1 MNQCFI
7 TSNNICKLYLIE
19 FGKHWRQMFS
29 SLYSYICTCFGN
41 LSIFKVSIWQ
51 KKIFRTF
58 KIRFKMKWT
67 CDMPTALAISRN
79 VYLQSLSIISLC
91 LRLLHSLLHVQVGNI
106 FFGLLQTEIS
116 FSLYKDTLLE
126 PWISQFS
133 KKVFFWMVEFC
144 AKLKNPIS
152 LIFLTRF
159 TTNSGQRLAILTS
172 LVFVIHIRSAVAF
185 STLNTQLLYVCFKL
199 WYFRCVSVK
208 SSSKLIL
215 FKRFLTIACMI

>member
-1 MNQCFI
+1 MNLRYAN
-7 TSNNICKLYLIE
+7 S
-19 FGKHWRQMFS
+19 
-29 SLYSYICTCFGN
+29 FGN
-41 LSIFKVSIWQ
+41 ITKCVPAIAFKYFPV
-51 KKIFRTF
+51 FETF
-58 KIRFKMKWT
+58 AFPVT
-67 CDMPTALAISRN
+67 CTGRQ
-79 VYLQSLSIISLC
+79 Y
-91 LRLLHSLLHVQVGNI
+91 

-116 FSLYKDTLLE
+116 FSLYEDTLLE

-172 LVFVIHIRSAVAF
+172 LVFVIHLRSAVAF
-185 STLNTQLLYVCFKL
+185 STSNTQLLYVCFKL

-208 SSSKLIL
+208 SIASL
-215 FKRFLTIACMI
+215 FYSRDFLR

>member
-19 FGKHWRQMFS
+19 FSKHWRQMFS

-51 KKIFRTF
+51 KSFALSKYAL
-58 KIRFKMKWT
+58 KWNE
-67 CDMPTALAISRN
+67 PAICQQLWQ
-79 VYLQSLSIISLC
+79 YHEMCTLQSLSIISLC

-172 LVFVIHIRSAVAF
+172 LVFVIHLRSAVAF
-185 STLNTQLLYVCFKL
+185 STSNTQLLYVCFKL

-215 FKRFLTIACMI
+215 FKRFLTIACMIW

>member
-1 MNQCFI
+1 
-7 TSNNICKLYLIE
+7 
-19 FGKHWRQMFS
+19 
-29 SLYSYICTCFGN
+29 
-41 LSIFKVSIWQ
+41 
-51 KKIFRTF
+51 
-58 KIRFKMKWT
+58 
-67 CDMPTALAISRN
+67 MPTALAISRN

-106 FFGLLQTEIS
+106 FFGLLQTEMS

-172 LVFVIHIRSAVAF
+172 LVFVIHLRSAVAF
-185 STLNTQLLYVCFKL
+185 STSNTQLLYVCFKL

-208 SSSKLIL
+208 SSSKLIFIQEISYDSL
-215 FKRFLTIACMI
+215 YDIIMLLYQFFNIKDF

>member
-51 KKIFRTF
+51 KSFALSKYALKWNEPAICQQLWQYHEMCTCNRFQLFPCVWDFCIPCYMYRSAIF
-58 KIRFKMKWT
+58 
-67 CDMPTALAISRN
+67 
-79 VYLQSLSIISLC
+79 
-91 LRLLHSLLHVQVGNI
+91 

-172 LVFVIHIRSAVAF
+172 LVFVIHLRSAVAF
-185 STLNTQLLYVCFKL
+185 STSNTQLLYVCFKL